1 MTKQEITEKVI
12 HLAADQVG
20 VEPATVTPDTHFI
33 NDLNYDSLDQVEF
46 AMDAEDEFEM
56 QVPDEDAEKF
66 QTVGQVI
73 DYVEKNLN
81 EREGSAPKRS
91 PAGTRE

>member
-1 MTKQEITEKVI
+1 MTKEEITRKVVE
-12 HLAADQVG
+12 LAAAQVG
-20 VEPATVTPDTHFI
+20 VDPATVTPDTHFI

-46 AMDAEDEFEM
+46 AMEAEDEFEM

-73 DYVEKNLN
+73 EYVEKNVK
-81 EREGSAPKRS
+81 EWEESVPQQSPPVAPH
-91 PAGTRE
+91 

>member
-1 MTKQEITEKVI
+1 MTKEEITRKVI
-12 HLAADQVG
+12 ELAADQVG
-20 VEPATVTPDTHFI
+20 VDPTTVTPDTHFI

-73 DYVEKNLN
+73 DYVEKSVK
-81 EREGSAPKRS
+81 EREQSASESS